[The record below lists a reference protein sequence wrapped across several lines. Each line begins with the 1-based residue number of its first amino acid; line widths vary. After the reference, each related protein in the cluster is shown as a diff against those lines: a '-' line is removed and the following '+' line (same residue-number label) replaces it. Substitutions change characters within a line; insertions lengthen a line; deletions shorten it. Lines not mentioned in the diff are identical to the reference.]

1 MSGERSADA
10 GEVVLL
16 LALPHVRLF
25 NDLVALQRVSRS
37 LYRTVRDSPC
47 FWLRFHHLHVEPFPT
62 SHRHVSAVLSETA
75 AARTTEGIRPI
86 GTRNVDSQ
94 QFAALPRYKLVE
106 AALKVYARR
115 SQGQLREVV
124 LDGEDVRGDVII
136 TVLAGCKQLEK
147 LSVRMCTHV
156 SSSHIVTL
164 LQSQWGT
171 LEASTASA
179 SSSEASPL
187 PSQPA
192 APSVSPP
199 PPAPLASPLV
209 ATLAASSSLL
219 ADSPLES
226 PPPIPPSSLES
237 TQPAYLESAQP
248 AALESLQPPAPDAP
262 QSAMPEPP
270 QVPTAAALACTPRL
284 WQVRMAGT
292 DCPST
297 DFLFIRDMLKRA
309 AASLPAPRRPVPE
322 PSSAAAGSFGNTTPI
337 SIGSSTP
344 ISTCSQILT
353 DPVLYKAGMVKETSN
368 IGNSRCDYTEG
379 LSFAPLDGASVRGS
393 ASEGLVRAGEA
404 RSSDSFPGRR
414 LQIVSACPSALD
426 IDFCPRCAN
435 IRAVLDCPTSVQWRQ
450 HLEQV
455 AEDST
460 SIKVQ
465 ATVRSLLKQQACRGC
480 LRCIPRCIFCGSCTK
495 HTCMPLGQIQAA
507 QHLAAQQGSLGGSDP
522 GGQILE
528 SSDGMGR
535 GLEDPPLH
543 GSSLT
548 PAAGVSS
555 HEDGAVN
562 VGEREAVDLASM
574 GWVMCGCTLCSKEQC
589 TSRMLTCVGCNWRCC
604 PWHIDKYAEIAVS
617 SASFV
622 CEICSHQDRDPIYDL

>member
-147 LSVRMCTHV
+147 
-156 SSSHIVTL
+156 
-164 LQSQWGT
+164 
-171 LEASTASA
+171 
-179 SSSEASPL
+179 
-187 PSQPA
+187 
-192 APSVSPP
+192 
-199 PPAPLASPLV
+199 
-209 ATLAASSSLL
+209 
-219 ADSPLES
+219 S

-309 AASLPAPRRPVPE
+309 AASLPAPRR
-322 PSSAAAGSFGNTTPI
+322 
-337 SIGSSTP
+337 
-344 ISTCSQILT
+344 
-353 DPVLYKAGMVKETSN
+353 
-368 IGNSRCDYTEG
+368 